1 MRTAR
6 RMHDRHGFTLIELL
20 IVVVIIGVLA
30 SIAIPKY
37 TATKEKTYLARMRSD
52 LRNLAVAQEAYAED
66 NATYYNGPIPNVALT
81 YNPSP
86 SVTVVLSNV
95 SPGGYQ
101 ATASHPQTTRQ
112 CYMYVGTGGPIG
124 TATTDGLISC
134 S

>member
-1 MRTAR
+1 MRSAR
-6 RMHDRHGFTLIELL
+6 RMDDRHGFTLIELL
-20 IVVVIIGVLA
+20 IVVVIIGILA
-30 SIAIPKY
+30 SISIPKY

-66 NATYYNGPIPNVALT
+66 FATYYNGPIPNAALT

-86 SVTVVLSNV
+86 SITVTLSNV

-112 CYMYVGTGGPIG
+112 CFLYVGTGGPIG
-124 TATTDGLISC
+124 AATVDGQIAC